1 MTHHNT
7 ASAISRRRLVQG
19 AAWSAPVILASAT
32 VPAWAASSEPTC
44 SPVLTL
50 KPTATGFDDK
60 AGAYTEWLVPEGVGR
75 VRFNLVGGA
84 GGAASSFTPSYLT
97 NVTNASL
104 AGGGA
109 GAQLSGV
116 LMVKSGDILR
126 VWAGNGGVGSAA
138 GTQPAYGGEGYAAG
152 GDSTGSSTATGSAQV
167 VGTSSGYVYG
177 ASGGG
182 SSAVELVRDGAVTVV
197 AVAGAGG
204 GGAQLGTLTT
214 HQHVFNVQPKD
225 QLNPALRVALDR
237 RDASTTA
244 GGSAGSDLGTDNTGQ
259 GGILMASPYQE
270 FKPLEEG
277 DKPFDMRFVVT
288 GGTAGRSGTPG
299 TLGEALTG
307 ILNENNELKLQ
318 SMSDPWFDSYSFP
331 RYYFYEGDSVHEGEK
346 GTGGADATG
355 SYRGKGGSG
364 ALLSH
369 THGRL
374 SLTSVASG
382 GGAGYG
388 GGGAGL
394 NIWTIGAYYESVF
407 GRQVQ
412 FEGEGNI
419 YSISSLSSGGGAGGS
434 YINYEVVSDFAL
446 TTAQNANPT
455 AGVRSPGSAAL
466 YKCAENT
473 TLETPITEGP

>member
-19 AAWSAPVILASAT
+19 AAWSAPVILASAA

-138 GTQPAYGGEGYAAG
+138 GAQPAYGGEGYAAG

-204 GGAQLGTLTT
+204 GGAQLGT
-214 HQHVFNVQPKD
+214 H
-225 QLNPALRVALDR
+225 
-237 RDASTTA
+237 
-244 GGSAGSDLGTDNTGQ
+244 
-259 GGILMASPYQE
+259 
-270 FKPLEEG
+270 
-277 DKPFDMRFVVT
+277 
-288 GGTAGRSGTPG
+288 RSG
-299 TLGEALTG
+299 
-307 ILNENNELKLQ
+307 
-318 SMSDPWFDSYSFP
+318 
-331 RYYFYEGDSVHEGEK
+331 R
-346 GTGGADATG
+346 
-355 SYRGKGGSG
+355 
-364 ALLSH
+364 H
-369 THGRL
+369 THGKPL
-374 SLTSVASG
+374 
-382 GGAGYG
+382 
-388 GGGAGL
+388 
-394 NIWTIGAYYESVF
+394 
-407 GRQVQ
+407 
-412 FEGEGNI
+412 
-419 YSISSLSSGGGAGGS
+419 
-434 YINYEVVSDFAL
+434 
-446 TTAQNANPT
+446 
-455 AGVRSPGSAAL
+455 PG
-466 YKCAENT
+466 
-473 TLETPITEGP
+473 I

>member
-19 AAWSAPVILASAT
+19 AAWSAPVILASAA

-138 GTQPAYGGEGYAAG
+138 GAQPAYGGEGYAAG

-318 SMSDPWFDSYSFP
+318 SMSDPWFESYSFP

>member
-1 MTHHNT
+1 MRH
-7 ASAISRRRLVQG
+7 G
-19 AAWSAPVILASAT
+19 APPLSS
-32 VPAWAASSEPTC
+32 PAQPSLHGRQAASP
-44 SPVLTL
+44 PAPPALTL

-75 VRFNLVGGA
+75 VRFDLVGGA

-97 NVTNASL
+97 DVTNASL

-116 LMVKSGDILR
+116 LTVKPGDILR
-126 VWAGNGGVGSAA
+126 VWAGNGGVGSVA
-138 GTQPAYGGEGYAAG
+138 GAQPAFGGEGYAAG
-152 GDSTGSSTATGSAQV
+152 GDSTGSSTATGSAQT

-214 HQHVFNVQPKD
+214 HQSLFDTQPND
-225 QLNPALRVALDR
+225 QLNPALRVALDS

-244 GGSAGSDLGTDNTGQ
+244 GGSAGGDLGTDNTGQ
-259 GGILMASPYQE
+259 GGMLMASPYQE
-270 FKPLEEG
+270 FMPLDED
-277 DKPFDMRFVVT
+277 DKTLDMRFVVT
-288 GGTAGRSGTPG
+288 GGTAGRSGAPG
-299 TLGEALTG
+299 TLGEALAG
-307 ILNENNELKLQ
+307 VLDENNALKLQ
-318 SMSDPWFDSYSFP
+318 PMSEAWFEAYSFP
-331 RYYFYEGDSVHEGEK
+331 RYYLYEGDSVHEGEK

-369 THGRL
+369 TYGRL
-374 SLTSVASG
+374 SITSVASG

-394 NIWTIGAYYESVF
+394 NFWTIGAYYESVF

-412 FEGEGNI
+412 FESEGNI
-419 YSISSLSSGGGAGGS
+419 YSLSSLSSGGGAGGS
-434 YINYEVVSDFAL
+434 YINHEVVSDFAL
-446 TTAQNANPT
+446 ATAQNANPT

-466 YKCAENT
+466 YSCTENA
-473 TLETPITEGP
+473 TLNTPITEGA

>member
-1 MTHHNT
+1 MIHHNA
-7 ASAISRRRLVQG
+7 ASRILRRRLVQG
-19 AAWSAPVILASAT
+19 AAWTVPVILASAT
-32 VPAWAASSEPTC
+32 VPVWAASGEPTC
-44 SPVLTL
+44 APALTL

-60 AGAYTEWLVPEGVGR
+60 AGAYTEWIVPEGVGR
-75 VRFNLVGGA
+75 VRFDLVGGA

-97 NVTNASL
+97 DVTNASL

-116 LMVKSGDILR
+116 LGVKSGDILR

-138 GTQPAYGGEGYAAG
+138 GAQPALGGEGYAAG
-152 GDSTGSSTATGSAQV
+152 GDSTGSSTATGSTQTL
-167 VGTSSGYVYG
+167 GTNSGYVYG

-182 SSAVELVRDGAVTVV
+182 SSAVELVRDGVVTVV

-214 HQHVFNVQPKD
+214 HQNVFNAQPED

-237 RDASTTA
+237 RDSSTTA
-244 GGSAGSDLGTDNTGQ
+244 GGSAGGDLGTDNIGQ
-259 GGILMASPYQE
+259 GGMLVASPYQE
-270 FKPLEEG
+270 FMPLEED
-277 DKPFDMRFVVT
+277 DKPLDMRFVVT
-288 GGTAGRSGTPG
+288 GGTAGRSGVAG
-299 TLGEALTG
+299 ALGEALAG
-307 ILNENNELKLQ
+307 ILNENNELTLLP
-318 SMSDPWFDSYSFP
+318 MSEPWFENYTFP
-331 RYYFYEGDSVHEGEK
+331 RYYLYEGDSVQEGEK

-364 ALLSH
+364 GLISH
-369 THGRL
+369 THGSL

-394 NIWTIGAYYESVF
+394 NIWTIAAYRESVF

-412 FEGEGNI
+412 FENEGNI
-419 YSISSLSSGGGAGGS
+419 YSLSALSSGGGAGGS
-434 YINYEVVSDFAL
+434 YINHKVVSDFAL
-446 TTAQNANPT
+446 ATAQNANPT

-466 YKCAENT
+466 YSCTENA
-473 TLETPITEGP
+473 TLETPITEGA